1 MTDITK
7 TNKEARISTKR
18 NAIIDS
24 LQYAGLND
32 SQIKVYLYLL
42 EEGVS
47 TPPQIAK
54 GTKIARTNCYNILRE
69 LDDLD
74 LVDRKRNKARFI
86 YIAQNPN
93 SILRA
98 MDKKRDNISKILPEL
113 FDIYKIQ
120 KNKPTV
126 EYYDGLDQV
135 EDIFLQTLNS
145 TEEILSVESTKLLY
159 KIDQKFFLDYDKEL
173 RRKQIFTR
181 DILSPDSG
189 TGYAASVKAIQGAYY
204 KYRRMPAGAKNFASQ
219 ILIWNNN
226 VAHIAF
232 EQPYFG
238 TIMRSEAIASAMRSL
253 FEMAW
258 ESAPEPTE

>member
-1 MTDITK
+1 MTKLPKNAPADRASI
-7 TNKEARISTKR
+7 KR
-18 NAIIDS
+18 SNLEED
-24 LQYAGLND
+24 LRQVGLND

-47 TPPQIAK
+47 TPPQISK

-98 MDKKRDNISKILPEL
+98 MDKRRENISRILPEL

-126 EYYDGLDQV
+126 EYYDGLTQV
-135 EDIFLQTLNS
+135 EDIFLQTLDS
-145 TEEILSVESTKLLY
+145 TDEIRSVESTKLLY

-173 RRKQIFTR
+173 RKKQIFTR

-189 TGYAASVKAIQGAYY
+189 TGLAASVKAIQGVYY
-204 KYRRMPAGAKNFASQ
+204 KYRRMPAGANSFASQ

-238 TIMRSEAIASAMRSL
+238 TIIRSAAIASAMRSI
-253 FEMAW
+253 FDMAW
-258 ESAPEPTE
+258 DSAPEPNL